1 MLRSVASLE
10 DILKA
15 IQYPSREKV
24 WMQLQSLGAEHEQ
37 DWPGYTFL
45 RRRLPE
51 NVEYLV
57 DADLIFLRK
66 KSEASKQIA
75 PEDVRKLYTMVKS
88 LCGKARIIHAKVLFQ
103 GTEVFNGRF
112 QKLAE
117 VLSGVAKGADVVILT
132 GVYTVESQRGW
143 AVPVDFT
150 LQAGA
155 PFVKKAEKL
164 RRATAKLEEGNFGK
178 AAGRVRSLLSHGD
191 KASFTREWTSA
202 VGALSF
208 LQRQLE
214 LVHFLENESE
224 KEAYRQRLCLP
235 ENTQQAFWEDV
246 VRDELQCRAR
256 ELLWR
261 FRTRVSLV
269 LRQSIEATCG
279 PPAPAALASAQPP
292 AGPSATASADQQAA
306 GAQSVRGAKRK
317 ACFAALERG
326 SEVGVKCD
334 DGCWYGAT
342 VLRLK
347 REEAAD
353 NALQVKVRY
362 HGCGKEDDE
371 WLSELSGKAV
381 RRLKTKPTQVD
392 TSEENQLCPVVRPA
406 YFTAAV
412 RCARSAALLL
422 DKAAQKSQALE
433 VASKS
438 PLLLGVRHANDQF
451 GAFLRPAC
459 EHFLFANM
467 LLVASLA
474 PGVLAG
480 SLSRDWCPLLH
491 GLLSLNLKILSLN
504 LLASDNQQE
513 PARGGGLLVQ
523 RGTSACLPRQK
534 LWLRLCRLYCTSHD
548 LALELTE
555 QFLRRA
561 AETCDAARQLSWES
575 LKGCIAGTPES

>member
-1 MLRSVASLE
+1 
-10 DILKA
+10 
-15 IQYPSREKV
+15 
-24 WMQLQSLGAEHEQ
+24 MQLQSLGAEHEQ
-37 DWPGYTFL
+37 HWPGYTFL
-45 RRRLPE
+45 RRSLPE

-57 DADLIFLRK
+57 DVDLIFLQK

-75 PEDVRKLYTMVKS
+75 PEDVRQLYAMVKS
-88 LCGKARIIHAKVLFQ
+88 LCRKARIIHAKVLFQ

-117 VLSGVAKGADVVILT
+117 VLSGVATGADVVILT

-164 RRATAKLEEGNFGK
+164 RRAIAKLEEGNFGK

-202 VGALSF
+202 GGALSF
-208 LQRQLE
+208 LQRQLG

-224 KEAYRQRLCLP
+224 KEAYRRRLCLP

-246 VRDELQCRAR
+246 VSNELQCRAR

-269 LRQSIEATCG
+269 LRQSIEATCC
-279 PPAPAALASAQPP
+279 PSPAPVAPP
-292 AGPSATASADQQAA
+292 ATASAEQQAA
-306 GAQSVRGAKRK
+306 EAKSVRGAKRK

-326 SEVGVKCD
+326 TEVGVKCD

-342 VLRLK
+342 VLRMK

-381 RRLKTKPTQVD
+381 RRLKTTATQVD
-392 TSEENQLCPVVRPA
+392 ASVQPPYSE
-406 YFTAAV
+406 
-412 RCARSAALLL
+412 
-422 DKAAQKSQALE
+422 
-433 VASKS
+433 
-438 PLLLGVRHANDQF
+438 
-451 GAFLRPAC
+451 
-459 EHFLFANM
+459 
-467 LLVASLA
+467 
-474 PGVLAG
+474 
-480 SLSRDWCPLLH
+480 
-491 GLLSLNLKILSLN
+491 
-504 LLASDNQQE
+504 
-513 PARGGGLLVQ
+513 
-523 RGTSACLPRQK
+523 
-534 LWLRLCRLYCTSHD
+534 RLCSEMVAD
-548 LALELTE
+548 
-555 QFLRRA
+555 
-561 AETCDAARQLSWES
+561 
-575 LKGCIAGTPES
+575 